1 MTERLFYTDSYLTDF
16 DASVIETSDGGLR
29 VYLDRTA
36 FYPSSGGQ
44 PNDKGTLNGI
54 RVVDVVAEDKD
65 DKNDDERIAH
75 VLDKPLQI
83 GRVAGCVD
91 WARRFDHMQ
100 QHSGQHLLSAVFE
113 SLYGMKTVSFHL
125 GAESSTIDLETA
137 ALSPSQVRAVEER
150 SFEIVLQCRPLSVG
164 FEDATAA
171 AGLRKASEREGTLRI
186 VSIEGIDRSA
196 CGGTH
201 VRSTGEIG
209 PIQIRKLEKI
219 RSNVRVEFLCGH
231 RTLRRARADFEALSS
246 AAKLFSAPLDEV
258 PELVKA
264 LQEQAREADKSRRK
278 LAVELA
284 VRRGA
289 ELFAESPKDPSGS
302 RRHVEHVNA
311 GGLGDEARALAQGF
325 TAAGRGVFVAAC
337 GDPPSV
343 MLATSIESGVHAGN
357 RLKELLTAHGG
368 RGGGS
373 AQMAQGSLPSTEAL
387 NSLLAAL

>member
-1 MTERLFYTDSYLTDF
+1 MTERLFYTDSYLTAF
-16 DASVIETSDGGLR
+16 EATVVEIADAGLR

-44 PNDKGTLNGI
+44 PNDLGTLNGTKVLD
-54 RVVDVVAEDKD
+54 VVDEE
-65 DKNDDERIAH
+65 ERIAH
-75 VLDKPLQI
+75 VLEKPLPA
-83 GRVAGCVD
+83 GAVSGCVD
-91 WARRFDHMQ
+91 WTRRFDHMQ

-113 SLYGMKTVSFHL
+113 ALYGMKTVSFHL

-137 ALSPSQVRAVEER
+137 SLLPAQVHAVEER
-150 SFEIVLQCRPLSVG
+150 AFQLVLECKPLAVA
-164 FEDATAA
+164 FEDASAA
-171 AGLRKASEREGTLRI
+171 AGLRKASEREGTLRV
-186 VSIEGIDRSA
+186 VSIEAVDRSA

-219 RSNVRVEFLCGH
+219 RGNVRVEFLCGH
-231 RTLRRARADFEALSS
+231 RATRRARADFEALNS

-264 LQEQAREADKSRRK
+264 LQEQAKESDKARRK

-284 VRRGA
+284 LRRGA
-289 ELFAESPKDPSGS
+289 EQLAASVEDPSGL

-311 GGLGDEARALAQGF
+311 GGLGDEVRALAQGF
-325 TAAGRGVFVAAC
+325 TSAGRGVFVAAC

-343 MLATSIESGVHAGN
+343 MLATSIESGVHAGD
-357 RLKELLTAHGG
+357 RLKELLAAHGG

-373 AQMAQGSLPSTEAL
+373 AQMAQASLPSVDAL
-387 NSLLAAL
+387 NALLAAL

>member
-1 MTERLFYTDSYLTDF
+1 MTERLFYTDSYLTVF
-16 DASVIETSDGGLR
+16 DASVVETADAGRR

-44 PNDKGTLNGI
+44 PNDLGTLGGV
-54 RVVDVVAEDKD
+54 RVLDVVDE
-65 DKNDDERIAH
+65 DERVAH
-75 VLDKPLQI
+75 LLEQPLQA
-83 GRVAGCVD
+83 GGVSGCVD

-125 GAESSTIDLETA
+125 GAEVSTIDLETA
-137 ALSPSQVRAVEER
+137 ALSAAQVRAAEER
-150 SFEIVLQCRPLSVG
+150 AFQLVLDCKPLSVA

-186 VSIEGIDRSA
+186 VSIEGVDRSA

-201 VRSTGEIG
+201 VRSSGEIG
-209 PIQIRKLEKI
+209 PILIRKQEKI
-219 RSNVRVEFLCGH
+219 RNNVRVEFLCGL
-231 RTLRRARADFEALSS
+231 RALRRARADFEALSA

-258 PELVKA
+258 PELAKA
-264 LQEQAREADKSRRK
+264 LQEQAKEADKARRK

-284 VRRGA
+284 LRRGT
-289 ELFAESPKDPSGS
+289 ELFAASAEDASGL
-302 RRHVEHVNA
+302 RRHVERVAA
-311 GGLGDEARALAQGF
+311 GGLGDEVRALAQGF

-337 GDPPSV
+337 DDPASV
-343 MLATSIESGVHAGN
+343 MLATSVESGVYAGN
-357 RLKELLTAHGG
+357 RLKELLAVHGG

-373 AQMAQGSLPSTEAL
+373 AQMAQASLPSVAAL
-387 NSLLAAL
+387 NALLAAL